1 MIAELVLIFGLF
13 TNNDDNSRDTTTQS
27 ITTATEESYH
37 LTDNDVIYRIED
49 YKDVQTIYL
58 TVTCENDS
66 DNTSHL

>member
-1 MIAELVLIFGLF
+1 MMIQETL
-13 TNNDDNSRDTTTQS
+13 TTKS

-58 TVTCENDS
+58 TGYM
-66 DNTSHL
+66 

>member
-1 MIAELVLIFGLF
+1 MIVELVLIFGLF
-13 TNNDDNSRDTTTQS
+13 TNNDDSRDTTTQS

-49 YKDVQTIYL
+49 YKDVQTMYL

>member
-13 TNNDDNSRDTTTQS
+13 TNNDDSRDTTTQS

-37 LTDNDVIYRIED
+37 LTDNDVFYRIED